1 MSIFH
6 WKCDFISIKKIKAHT
21 EHFIRMLVLIFQR
34 LLFSYF
40 YNTYYEISVFFFI
53 YYSND
58 IFEVCFIAVRKGYN
72 FASFTSSN
80 CTGKAFLLL
89 SALENDRSNFKRP
102 ALTMNHISESIII
115 GVFSKTCYPLFT
127 SMRPS
132 TQVSYL
138 FSFIKRCII
147 SQRFSRL
154 FRLIM

>member
-115 GVFSKTCYPLFT
+115 GVFPKLVIHCLPRCDPRRKCRIYSAL
-127 SMRPS
+127 SN
-132 TQVSYL
+132 VASYR
-138 FSFIKRCII
+138 KG
-147 SQRFSRL
+147 
-154 FRLIM
+154 FRAFFD